1 MRILKIK
8 VDLKIFLI
16 IILYILTQ
24 NIEVFAM
31 SFIFILL
38 HELGHAITGIILGL
52 KIKKINI
59 NVFGLSIEFENYG
72 KERINNKIIIDMA
85 GPFINIISFIIAVIF
100 KNEEIE
106 IVYINI
112 LLAIINLLPIYPLDG
127 GRIVKNVL
135 LKKYNY
141 KQVVGY
147 TEKISKDILII
158 ITAISSILILYIK
171 NVGIFLVI
179 IYLWSIAL
187 KEWKKN
193 QIIKRAFQAIQNNT

>member
-1 MRILKIK
+1 MKIK

-16 IILYILTQ
+16 IILYILTK
-24 NIEVFAM
+24 NIKVFAI

-38 HELGHAITGIILGL
+38 HELGHAITGVILGL

-59 NVFGLSIEFENYG
+59 NVLGLSIEFENYG
-72 KERINNKIIIDMA
+72 KERLNNKIIIDMA
-85 GPFINIISFIIAVIF
+85 GPAINIITFIIAVIF
-100 KNEEIE
+100 KNEEIA
-106 IVYINI
+106 YINI

-127 GRIVKNVL
+127 GRIVKNLL
-135 LKKYNY
+135 LKSHNY

-147 TEKISKDILII
+147 TEKISKDTLII
-158 ITAISSILILYIK
+158 ITAISSIVILYIK

-179 IYLWSIAL
+179 LYLWSIAL
-187 KEWKKN
+187 KECRKN

>member
-16 IILYILTQ
+16 IILYILTK
-24 NIEVFAM
+24 NIKVFAI

-72 KERINNKIIIDMA
+72 KERLNNKIIIDMA
-85 GPFINIISFIIAVIF
+85 GPAINIITFIIAVIF
-100 KNEEIE
+100 KNEEIA
-106 IVYINI
+106 YINI

-127 GRIVKNVL
+127 GRIVKNLL
-135 LKKYNY
+135 LKSHNY

-147 TEKISKDILII
+147 TEKISKDTLII
-158 ITAISSILILYIK
+158 ITAISSIVILYIK
-171 NVGIFLVI
+171 NVGIFLI
-179 IYLWSIAL
+179 ILYLWSIAL
-187 KEWKKN
+187 KEWRKN
-193 QIIKRAFQAIQNNT
+193 QIIKRAFQTIQNNT

>member
-1 MRILKIK
+1 MKIK

-16 IILYILTQ
+16 IILYILTK
-24 NIEVFAM
+24 NIELFAM

-38 HELGHAITGIILGL
+38 HELGNAITGVILGL

-59 NVFGLSIEFENYG
+59 NVLGLSIEFENYG

-85 GPFINIISFIIAVIF
+85 GPVINIISFIIAVIL
-100 KNEEIE
+100 KKEE

-127 GRIVKNVL
+127 GRIVKNLL
-135 LKKYNY
+135 LKKHNY

-147 TEKISKDILII
+147 TEKISKNTLII
-158 ITAISSILILYIK
+158 ITAVSSLIILYIK
-171 NVGIFLVI
+171 NFGIFLAI

-187 KEWKKN
+187 KEWRKN

>member
-16 IILYILTQ
+16 IILYILTK

-38 HELGHAITGIILGL
+38 HELGHAITGITLGL

-59 NVFGLSIEFENYG
+59 NVLGLSIEFENYG
-72 KERINNKIIIDMA
+72 KERINNKIIIDIA
-85 GPFINIISFIIAVIF
+85 GPAINIISFIIAVIF
-100 KNEEIE
+100 KKEEIA
-106 IVYINI
+106 YINI

-147 TEKISKDILII
+147 TEKISKDTLII

-193 QIIKRAFQAIQNNT
+193 QIMKRAFQAIQNNT

>member
-1 MRILKIK
+1 MKIK

-24 NIEVFAM
+24 NIKVFAI

-72 KERINNKIIIDMA
+72 KERLNNKIIIDMA
-85 GPFINIISFIIAVIF
+85 GPAINIITFIIAVIF
-100 KNEEIE
+100 KNEEIA
-106 IVYINI
+106 YINI

-127 GRIVKNVL
+127 GRIVKNLL
-135 LKKYNY
+135 LKSHNY

-147 TEKISKDILII
+147 TEKISKDTLII
-158 ITAISSILILYIK
+158 ITAISSIVILYIK

-179 IYLWSIAL
+179 LYLWSIAL
-187 KEWKKN
+187 KEWRKN

>member
-16 IILYILTQ
+16 IILYILTK
-24 NIEVFAM
+24 NIKVFAI

-85 GPFINIISFIIAVIF
+85 GPTINIITFIIAVIF
-100 KNEEIE
+100 KNEEIA
-106 IVYINI
+106 YINI

-127 GRIVKNVL
+127 GRIVKNLL
-135 LKKYNY
+135 LKSHNY

-147 TEKISKDILII
+147 TEKISKDTLII
-158 ITAISSILILYIK
+158 ITAISSLVILYIK
-171 NVGIFLVI
+171 NFGIFLVI

-193 QIIKRAFQAIQNNT
+193 QIIKRAFQAIKNNTY

>member
-1 MRILKIK
+1 MKIK

-85 GPFINIISFIIAVIF
+85 GPFINIISFIVAVIF
-100 KNEEIE
+100 KKEEIA
-106 IVYINI
+106 YINI

>member
-1 MRILKIK
+1 MKIK

-85 GPFINIISFIIAVIF
+85 GPAINIISFIVAVIF
-100 KNEEIE
+100 KNKEIA
-106 IVYINI
+106 YINI

-127 GRIVKNVL
+127 GRILKNLL
-135 LKKYNY
+135 LKKHNY

-147 TEKISKDILII
+147 TEKISKNTLII
-158 ITAISSILILYIK
+158 ITAVSSLVILYIK
-171 NVGIFLVI
+171 NFGIFLVI

>member
-1 MRILKIK
+1 MKIK

-16 IILYILTQ
+16 IILYILTK

-72 KERINNKIIIDMA
+72 KERINNKIIIDIA
-85 GPFINIISFIIAVIF
+85 GPAINIISFIIAVIF
-100 KNEEIE
+100 KKEEIA
-106 IVYINI
+106 YINI

-147 TEKISKDILII
+147 TEKISKDTLII

-179 IYLWSIAL
+179 LYLWSIAL

>member
-1 MRILKIK
+1 MKIK

-16 IILYILTQ
+16 IILYILTK
-24 NIEVFAM
+24 NIKVFAI

-72 KERINNKIIIDMA
+72 KERLNNNIIIDMA
-85 GPFINIISFIIAVIF
+85 GPSINIITFIIAVIF
-100 KNEEIE
+100 KNEEIA
-106 IVYINI
+106 YINI

-127 GRIVKNVL
+127 GRIVKNLL
-135 LKKYNY
+135 LKSHNY

-147 TEKISKDILII
+147 TEKISKDTLII
-158 ITAISSILILYIK
+158 ITAISSIVILYIK

-179 IYLWSIAL
+179 LYLWSIAL
-187 KEWKKN
+187 KEWRKN

>member
-1 MRILKIK
+1 MKIK

-16 IILYILTQ
+16 IILYILTK

-38 HELGHAITGIILGL
+38 HELGHAITGITLGL

-72 KERINNKIIIDMA
+72 KERINNKIIIDLA
-85 GPFINIISFIIAVIF
+85 GPAINIISFIVAVIF
-100 KNEEIE
+100 KNEEIA
-106 IVYINI
+106 YINI

-127 GRIVKNVL
+127 GRIVKNLL
-135 LKKYNY
+135 LKKHNY

-147 TEKISKDILII
+147 TEKISKNTLII
-158 ITAISSILILYIK
+158 ITAISSIVILYIK
-171 NVGIFLVI
+171 NFGIFLVI

>member
-1 MRILKIK
+1 MKIK

-16 IILYILTQ
+16 IILYILTK

-85 GPFINIISFIIAVIF
+85 GPAINIISFIVAVIF
-100 KNEEIE
+100 KNKEIA
-106 IVYINI
+106 YINI

-127 GRIVKNVL
+127 GRIVKNLL
-135 LKKYNY
+135 LKKHNY

-147 TEKISKDILII
+147 TEKISKNTLII
-158 ITAISSILILYIK
+158 ITAVSSLVILYIK
-171 NVGIFLVI
+171 NFGIFLVI

>member
-1 MRILKIK
+1 MKIK

-16 IILYILTQ
+16 IILYILTK
-24 NIEVFAM
+24 NIKVFAI

-72 KERINNKIIIDMA
+72 KERLNNKIIIDMA
-85 GPFINIISFIIAVIF
+85 GPAINIITFIIAVIF
-100 KNEEIE
+100 KNEEIA
-106 IVYINI
+106 YINI

-127 GRIVKNVL
+127 GRIVKNLL
-135 LKKYNY
+135 LKSHNY

-147 TEKISKDILII
+147 TEKISKDTLII
-158 ITAISSILILYIK
+158 ITAISSIVILYIK
-171 NVGIFLVI
+171 NVGIFLI
-179 IYLWSIAL
+179 ILYLWSISL

>member
-16 IILYILTQ
+16 IILYILTK
-24 NIEVFAM
+24 NIKVFAI

-38 HELGHAITGIILGL
+38 HELGHAITGVILGL

-72 KERINNKIIIDMA
+72 KERLTNKIIIDMA
-85 GPFINIISFIIAVIF
+85 GPAINIITFIIAVIF
-100 KNEEIE
+100 KNEEIA
-106 IVYINI
+106 YINI

-127 GRIVKNVL
+127 GRIVKNLL
-135 LKKYNY
+135 LKSHNY

-147 TEKISKDILII
+147 TEKISKDTLII
-158 ITAISSILILYIK
+158 ITAISSIVILYIK

-179 IYLWSIAL
+179 LYLWSIAL
-187 KEWKKN
+187 KECRKN

>member
-1 MRILKIK
+1 MKIK

-16 IILYILTQ
+16 IILYILTK
-24 NIEVFAM
+24 NIKVFAI

-72 KERINNKIIIDMA
+72 KERLNNKIIIDMA
-85 GPFINIISFIIAVIF
+85 GPAINIITFIIAVIF
-100 KNEEIE
+100 KNEEIA
-106 IVYINI
+106 YINI

-127 GRIVKNVL
+127 GRIVRNLL
-135 LKKYNY
+135 LKSHNY

-147 TEKISKDILII
+147 TEKISKDTLII
-158 ITAISSILILYIK
+158 ITAISSIVILYIK
-171 NVGIFLVI
+171 NVGIFLI
-179 IYLWSIAL
+179 ILYLWSIAL

>member
-16 IILYILTQ
+16 IILYILTK
-24 NIEVFAM
+24 NIKVFAI

-38 HELGHAITGIILGL
+38 HELGHAITGVILGL

-72 KERINNKIIIDMA
+72 KERLNNKIIIDMA
-85 GPFINIISFIIAVIF
+85 GPAINIITFIIAVIF
-100 KNEEIE
+100 KNEEIA
-106 IVYINI
+106 YINI

-127 GRIVKNVL
+127 GRIVKNLL
-135 LKKYNY
+135 LKSHNY

-147 TEKISKDILII
+147 TEKFSKDTLII
-158 ITAISSILILYIK
+158 ITAISSIVILYIK

-179 IYLWSIAL
+179 LYLWSIAL
-187 KEWKKN
+187 KEWRKN

>member
-1 MRILKIK
+1 MKIK

-16 IILYILTQ
+16 IILYILTK

-38 HELGHAITGIILGL
+38 HELGHAITGITLGL

-85 GPFINIISFIIAVIF
+85 GPAINIISFIVAVIF
-100 KNEEIE
+100 KNEEIA
-106 IVYINI
+106 YINI

-127 GRIVKNVL
+127 GRIVKNLL

-147 TEKISKDILII
+147 TEKISKNTLII
-158 ITAISSILILYIK
+158 ITAISSIVILYIK
-171 NVGIFLVI
+171 NFGIFLVI

>member
-1 MRILKIK
+1 MKIK

-16 IILYILTQ
+16 IILYILTK

-38 HELGHAITGIILGL
+38 HELGHAITGITLGL
-52 KIKKINI
+52 KVKKINI

-85 GPFINIISFIIAVIF
+85 GPAINIISFIVAVIF
-100 KNEEIE
+100 KNEEIA
-106 IVYINI
+106 YINI

-127 GRIVKNVL
+127 GRIVKNLL

-147 TEKISKDILII
+147 TEKTSKNTLII
-158 ITAISSILILYIK
+158 ITAVSSLVILYIK
-171 NVGIFLVI
+171 NFGIFLVI

-193 QIIKRAFQAIQNNT
+193 QIIKKAFQAIQNNT

>member
-16 IILYILTQ
+16 IILYILTK
-24 NIEVFAM
+24 NIKVFAI

-72 KERINNKIIIDMA
+72 KERLNNKIIIDMA
-85 GPFINIISFIIAVIF
+85 GPAINIITFIIAVIF
-100 KNEEIE
+100 KNEEIA
-106 IVYINI
+106 YINI

-127 GRIVKNVL
+127 GRIVKKLL
-135 LKKYNY
+135 LKSHNY

-147 TEKISKDILII
+147 TEKISKDTLII
-158 ITAISSILILYIK
+158 ITAISSIVILYIK

-179 IYLWSIAL
+179 LYLWSIAL
-187 KEWKKN
+187 KEWRKN

>member
-85 GPFINIISFIIAVIF
+85 GPFINIISFIIAVKF
-100 KNEEIE
+100 KNEE

-127 GRIVKNVL
+127 GRIVKNLL
-135 LKKYNY
+135 LKKHNY
-141 KQVVGY
+141 KQVINY
-147 TEKISKDILII
+147 TEKISKDTLII
-158 ITAISSILILYIK
+158 ITAVSSLVILYIK
-171 NVGIFLVI
+171 NFGIFLVI

-187 KEWKKN
+187 KEWRKN

>member
-72 KERINNKIIIDMA
+72 KERINNKIIIDTA
-85 GPFINIISFIIAVIF
+85 GPAINIISFIVAVIF
-100 KNEEIE
+100 KNKEIA
-106 IVYINI
+106 YINI

-127 GRIVKNVL
+127 GRIVKNLL
-135 LKKYNY
+135 LKKHNY

-147 TEKISKDILII
+147 TEKISKNTLII
-158 ITAISSILILYIK
+158 ITAVSSLVILYIK
-171 NVGIFLVI
+171 NFGIFLVI

-193 QIIKRAFQAIQNNT
+193 QIIKRAFQAIQNNK

>member
-1 MRILKIK
+1 MKIK

-16 IILYILTQ
+16 IILYILTK
-24 NIEVFAM
+24 NIKVFAI

-38 HELGHAITGIILGL
+38 HELGHAITGVILGL

-72 KERINNKIIIDMA
+72 KERLNNKIIIDMA
-85 GPFINIISFIIAVIF
+85 GPAINIITFIIAVIF
-100 KNEEIE
+100 KNEEIA
-106 IVYINI
+106 YINI

-127 GRIVKNVL
+127 GRIVKNLL
-135 LKKYNY
+135 LKSHNY

-147 TEKISKDILII
+147 TEKISKDTLII
-158 ITAISSILILYIK
+158 ITAISSIVILYIK

-179 IYLWSIAL
+179 LYLWSIAL

>member
-16 IILYILTQ
+16 IILYILTK
-24 NIEVFAM
+24 NIKVFAI

-85 GPFINIISFIIAVIF
+85 GPAINIITFIIAVIF
-100 KNEEIE
+100 KNEEIA
-106 IVYINI
+106 YINI

-127 GRIVKNVL
+127 GRIVKNLL
-135 LKKYNY
+135 LKSHNY

-147 TEKISKDILII
+147 TEKISKDTLII
-158 ITAISSILILYIK
+158 ITAISSLVILYIK
-171 NVGIFLVI
+171 NFGIFLVI

-193 QIIKRAFQAIQNNT
+193 QIIKRVFQAIKNNT

>member
-1 MRILKIK
+1 MKIK

-16 IILYILTQ
+16 IILYILTK
-24 NIEVFAM
+24 NIKVFAI

-38 HELGHAITGIILGL
+38 HELGHAITGVILGL

-72 KERINNKIIIDMA
+72 KERLTNKIIIDMA
-85 GPFINIISFIIAVIF
+85 GPAINIITFIIAVIF
-100 KNEEIE
+100 KNEEIA
-106 IVYINI
+106 YINI

-127 GRIVKNVL
+127 GRIVKNLL
-135 LKKYNY
+135 LKSHNY

-147 TEKISKDILII
+147 TEKISKDTLII
-158 ITAISSILILYIK
+158 ITAISSIVILYIK

-179 IYLWSIAL
+179 LYLWSIAL
-187 KEWKKN
+187 KECRKN

>member
-1 MRILKIK
+1 MKIK

-16 IILYILTQ
+16 IILYISTK
-24 NIEVFAM
+24 NIKVFAI

-38 HELGHAITGIILGL
+38 HELGHAITGVILGL

-72 KERINNKIIIDMA
+72 KERLNNKIIIDMA
-85 GPFINIISFIIAVIF
+85 GPAINIITFIIAVIF
-100 KNEEIE
+100 KNEEIA
-106 IVYINI
+106 YINI

-127 GRIVKNVL
+127 GRIVKNLL
-135 LKKYNY
+135 LKSHNY

-147 TEKISKDILII
+147 TEKISKDTLII
-158 ITAISSILILYIK
+158 ITAISSIVILYIK

-179 IYLWSIAL
+179 LYLWSIAL

>member
-16 IILYILTQ
+16 IILYILTK
-24 NIEVFAM
+24 NIKVFAI

-72 KERINNKIIIDMA
+72 KERLNNKIIIDMA
-85 GPFINIISFIIAVIF
+85 GPAINIITFIIAVIF
-100 KNEEIE
+100 KNEEIA
-106 IVYINI
+106 YINI

-127 GRIVKNVL
+127 GRIVKNLL
-135 LKKYNY
+135 LKSHNY

-147 TEKISKDILII
+147 TEKISKDTLII
-158 ITAISSILILYIK
+158 ITAISSIVILYIK

-179 IYLWSIAL
+179 LYLWSIAL
-187 KEWKKN
+187 KECRKN

>member
-1 MRILKIK
+1 MKIK

-16 IILYILTQ
+16 IILYILTK
-24 NIEVFAM
+24 NIKVFAI

-72 KERINNKIIIDMA
+72 KERLNNKIIIDMA
-85 GPFINIISFIIAVIF
+85 GPAINIITFIIAVIF
-100 KNEEIE
+100 KNEEIA
-106 IVYINI
+106 YINI

-127 GRIVKNVL
+127 GRIVKNLL
-135 LKKYNY
+135 LKSHNY

-147 TEKISKDILII
+147 TEKISKDTLII
-158 ITAISSILILYIK
+158 ITAISSLVILYIK
-171 NVGIFLVI
+171 NFGIFLVI

-193 QIIKRAFQAIQNNT
+193 QIIKRAFQAIKNNT

>member
-16 IILYILTQ
+16 IILYILTK
-24 NIEVFAM
+24 NIKVFAI

-72 KERINNKIIIDMA
+72 KERLNNKIIIDMA
-85 GPFINIISFIIAVIF
+85 GPAINIITFIIAVIF
-100 KNEEIE
+100 KNEEIA
-106 IVYINI
+106 YINI

-127 GRIVKNVL
+127 GRIVKNLL
-135 LKKYNY
+135 LKSHNY

-147 TEKISKDILII
+147 TEKISKDTLII
-158 ITAISSILILYIK
+158 ITAISSIVILYIK

-179 IYLWSIAL
+179 LYLWSIAL
-187 KEWKKN
+187 KEWRKN
-193 QIIKRAFQAIQNNT
+193 QIIKRAFQTIQNNT

>member
-1 MRILKIK
+1 MKIK

-16 IILYILTQ
+16 IILYILTK
-24 NIEVFAM
+24 NIKVFAI

-85 GPFINIISFIIAVIF
+85 GPTINIITFIIAVIF
-100 KNEEIE
+100 KNEEIA
-106 IVYINI
+106 YINI

-127 GRIVKNVL
+127 GRIVKNLL
-135 LKKYNY
+135 LKSHNY

-147 TEKISKDILII
+147 TEKISKDTLII
-158 ITAISSILILYIK
+158 ITAISSLVILYIK
-171 NVGIFLVI
+171 NFGIFLVI

-193 QIIKRAFQAIQNNT
+193 QIIKRAFQAIKNNT